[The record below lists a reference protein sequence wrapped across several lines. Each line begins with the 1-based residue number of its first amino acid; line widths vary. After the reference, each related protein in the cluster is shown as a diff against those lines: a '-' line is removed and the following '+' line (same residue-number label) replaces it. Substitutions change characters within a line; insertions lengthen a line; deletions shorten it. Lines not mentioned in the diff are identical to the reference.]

1 MLQKIST
8 QHAQIAR
15 LFGFLLVAERL
26 AHDCALAQA
35 AIAPDSGTRRF
46 LLAQA
51 RQEAFH
57 ARVFQGAIACLAP
70 GGISNGPSLSP
81 MTRYRAL
88 LEDAIRRRDFP
99 ETLLA
104 QQVILEGLGDV
115 VLDRISAGMTQRGIG
130 FTRLRR
136 TLMNQEHA
144 HHVFGLRRLA
154 QLIATGGASAV
165 TLRERGKEYLA
176 LSEAIL
182 AALGDLFETFD
193 EDPTA
198 YVSAARHH
206 FPSWLTENETGAIG

>member
-1 MLQKIST
+1 MLQIIST
-8 QHAQIAR
+8 QRAQIAR
-15 LFGFLLVAERL
+15 LFSFLVIAERL

-35 AIAPDSGTRRF
+35 GIAPDASMRRF

-57 ARVFQGAIACLAP
+57 AQVFQGAVRCLAP
-70 GGISNGPSLSP
+70 RGISSGPSLLP

-88 LEDAIRRRDFP
+88 LEDAIRRRDIP

-115 VLDRISAGMTQRGIG
+115 VLDRIDAGMTDRGMG
-130 FTRLRR
+130 FARLRR
-136 TLMNQEHA
+136 TLLNQEHA
-144 HHVFGLRRLA
+144 HHIFGLRRLER
-154 QLIATGGASAV
+154 LINTGRASAA

-176 LSEAIL
+176 LTDEIL
-182 AALGDLFETFD
+182 AVQGDLFEIFD

-198 YVSAARHH
+198 YASAVRAHL
-206 FPSWLTENETGAIG
+206 PIWLTKDQK

>member
-8 QHAQIAR
+8 QHTQIAR
-15 LFGFLLVAERL
+15 LFSFLVAAERL

-35 AIAPDSGTRRF
+35 AIAPDSGAHRF

-57 ARVFQGAIACLAP
+57 ARVFQGAISWLAP
-70 GGISNGPSLSP
+70 RGINSDRSLLP

-115 VLDRISAGMTQRGIG
+115 VLDRISAGMTERGMG

-136 TLMNQEHA
+136 TLLNQEHA
-144 HHVFGLRRLA
+144 HHIFGLRRLE
-154 QLIATGGASAV
+154 QLINTGRASAA

-176 LSEAIL
+176 LTDAIL
-182 AALGDLFETFD
+182 AVQGDLFETFN

-198 YVSAARHH
+198 YASAARHH
-206 FPSWLTENETGAIG
+206 LPSWLTEDETRE